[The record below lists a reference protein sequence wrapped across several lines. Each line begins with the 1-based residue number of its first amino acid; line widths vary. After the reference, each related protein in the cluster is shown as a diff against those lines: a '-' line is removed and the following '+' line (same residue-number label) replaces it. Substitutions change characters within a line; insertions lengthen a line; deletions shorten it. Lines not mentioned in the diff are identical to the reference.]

1 MRLYTFDVKGRVG
14 RRPLLGAEDEGRLI
28 DLAAGYAAYAEAQE
42 AAVAAAGTTEGL
54 PLRGLPMLLAAGGR
68 GLEAAQQ
75 AIRFVREAGDDAHG
89 HLAYGFDEV
98 RLRPPLLRPG
108 KILCVGTNFEGHLA
122 ENPAATRPPEPFIFA
137 KLPSGVIGPGDAI
150 VKPTPATQ
158 LDYEVELA
166 VVIGRP
172 LRQVPAE
179 RALEYVAGYTIMND
193 VSARDVQ
200 FRNNQITLGKNF
212 DTFAPLGPCLVTADE
227 IGDPRRLRLR
237 TWVNGELRQDE
248 TAADMIFGVAD
259 VLAYLSAVMTL
270 EPGDVVSTGTP
281 AGVGAFRQPPAYLE
295 PGDVVTLEIE
305 GIGRL
310 ENPVVSSEQ

>member
-1 MRLYTFDVKGRVG
+1 MRLYTFDVEGRVA
-14 RRPLLGAEDEGRLI
+14 RRPLLGAEQDGVLI
-28 DLAAGYAAYAEAQE
+28 DLAAAYAAYAEAQE

-54 PLRGLPMLLAAGGR
+54 PLRGLPMLLAAGAS
-68 GLEAAQQ
+68 GLEAAHL
-75 AIRFVREAGDDAHG
+75 ALRFAQEAGSAVAG
-89 HLAYGFDEV
+89 HLAYRFDEV

-108 KILCVGTNFEGHLA
+108 KILCVGSNYESHLA
-122 ENPAATRPPEPFIFA
+122 ENPNATRPEEPFIFA
-137 KLPSGVIGPGDAI
+137 KLPSGVIGPGDPI
-150 VKPTPATQ
+150 VKPAATEA

-172 LRQVPAE
+172 MRDVPAA
-179 RALEYVAGYTIMND
+179 RALEHVAGYTIMND

-212 DTFAPLGPCLVTADE
+212 DAFAPLGPCLVTADE

-237 TWVNGELRQDE
+237 AWVNGEPRQE
-248 TAADMIFGVAD
+248 AAAGEMIFGVAE
-259 VLAYLSAVMTL
+259 VLAYLSRFMTL

-281 AGVGAFRQPPAYLE
+281 AGVGAFRQPPAYLQS
-295 PGDVVTLEIE
+295 GDIVTLEID

-310 ENPVVSSEQ
+310 ENPVVAP